1 MSLATYD
8 WAWRK
13 RAQEESNGVM
23 TFASL
28 YHEAIEVC
36 SPELFLRR
44 AYAKAFVSEAY
55 MHGGFERS
63 ECFLLFRFIE
73 QAFVRAYLF
82 ERRAGVPLRAPGP
95 PAGSDI
101 VVNEAQEA
109 ARMSSDRE
117 RLRFHAIRNAEKK
130 AVKEREREIA
140 QDRADDALSSLLGHE
155 YRHYE
160 GGHYRVLSTSVDKP
174 TNKVLVLYY
183 STGVERSMRW
193 TCTLEHFTE
202 RVIVTGNPMPRFE
215 KIPDNI

>member
-1 MSLATYD
+1 MTYD

-23 TFASL
+23 TFVSL
-28 YHEAIEVC
+28 CHEAIEIC
-36 SPELFLRR
+36 SPELYLRR
-44 AYAKAFVSEAY
+44 VYARAFVSEAY
-55 MHGGFERS
+55 RHGGLDPSTARS
-63 ECFLLFRFIE
+63 LPLLID

-82 ERRAGVPLRAPGP
+82 ERRAGMPPRVPGP

-109 ARMSSDRE
+109 ARTSSERE
-117 RLRFHAIRNAEKK
+117 RNRYFAIRDEEEK
-130 AVKEREREIA
+130 ANKEREREIA

-183 STGVERSMRW
+183 STGVARSMRW

-215 KIPDNI
+215 KISDNI